1 MRRKN
6 DAHTQDDVEGVA
18 QRLRAERT
26 EASPLE
32 LDRIK
37 TSAMARVKSTRG
49 RVGTRRLAV
58 AGLTAGLLVATTGG
72 VLASQGGA
80 ASPGNAAVA
89 QYGNNCDV
97 GNNNGDGN
105 GDGNGGSGNNN
116 GSNDGN
122 NNDNCNENS
131 FNNEI
136 NNTTINNI
144 TINNGGTNVV
154 NNYTTVTATPTGGV
168 LDSKTTKLATSKRR
182 IKIHVD
188 VPRGAKLSRVTVKVD
203 GKRVKLLKGKA
214 ASSHIELV
222 DLPCSKGATT
232 IEVSV
237 TLSNGK
243 TVTARHTYHLCT
255 S

>member
-18 QRLRAERT
+18 QRLRAGRT

-37 TSAMARVKSTRG
+37 TSAMARVKPTRG

-58 AGLTAGLLVATTGG
+58 AGLTAGLLLATTGG
-72 VLASQGGA
+72 VLAGQGGGG
-80 ASPGNAAVA
+80 ASPGNAAIA

-97 GNNNGDGN
+97 GNNNGNGN
-105 GDGNGGSGNNN
+105 GGNGGSGNNN
-116 GSNDGN
+116 ESNNGN
-122 NNDNCNENS
+122 NNYNCNENS
-131 FNNEI
+131 FNKEI
-136 NNTTINNI
+136 NNTTINNYA
-144 TINNGGTNVV
+144 GSVV
-154 NNYTTVTATPTGGV
+154 NNYTTVSGTPSGNV
-168 LDSKTTKLATSKRR
+168 LDSKTTVPATSKRR
-182 IKIHVD
+182 IKIHVNI
-188 VPRGAKLSRVTVKVD
+188 PRGAKLSRVTVKVD

-222 DLPCSKGATT
+222 DLPCSKGTTT
-232 IEVSV
+232 IEVSI
-237 TLSNGK
+237 TLTNGK

-255 S
+255 A

>member
-18 QRLRAERT
+18 QRLRAGRT

-37 TSAMARVKSTRG
+37 TSAMARVKPTRG

-58 AGLTAGLLVATTGG
+58 AGLTAGLLLATTGG
-72 VLASQGGA
+72 VLAGQGGGG
-80 ASPGNAAVA
+80 ASPGNAAIA

-97 GNNNGDGN
+97 GNNNGN
-105 GDGNGGSGNNN
+105 GNGGSNNN
-116 GSNDGN
+116 NEN
-122 NNDNCNENS
+122 NNYNCNENS
-131 FNNEI
+131 FNKEI
-136 NNTTINNI
+136 NNTTINNT
-144 TINNGGTNVV
+144 TINNGVV
-154 NNYTTVTATPTGGV
+154 NNYTTVSGTPSGNV
-168 LDSKTTKLATSKRR
+168 LDSKTTVPATSKRR
-182 IKIHVD
+182 IKIHVNI
-188 VPRGAKLSRVTVKVD
+188 PRGAKLSRVTVKVD

-222 DLPCSKGATT
+222 DLPCSKGTTT
-232 IEVSV
+232 IEVSI
-237 TLSNGK
+237 TLTNGK

-255 S
+255 A